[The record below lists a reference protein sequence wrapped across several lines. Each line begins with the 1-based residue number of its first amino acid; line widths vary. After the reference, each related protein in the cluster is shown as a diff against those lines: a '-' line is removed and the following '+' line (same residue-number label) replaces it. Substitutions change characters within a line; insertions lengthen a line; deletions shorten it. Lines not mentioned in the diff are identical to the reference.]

1 MQSILQALEALQADL
16 RDALSRQDWE
26 AVSALDPQCRALVKE
41 VVALESW
48 GDPVLREQIGELSQL
63 YAELQQAARA
73 ERERIAGQLTR
84 LNQSKQV
91 DQAYKTFG

>member
-1 MQSILQALEALQADL
+1 MKLLIESLKSLQASL
-16 RDALSRQDWE
+16 RDALSRQDWT
-26 AVSALDPQCRALVKE
+26 AVSALDPQCRALVAE
-41 VVALESW
+41 IVALEPWDDSS
-48 GDPVLREQIGELSQL
+48 LREQVGVLSTL

-73 ERERIAGQLTR
+73 ERERVASELTR

>member
-1 MQSILQALEALQADL
+1 MKLLIDSLESLQASLG
-16 RDALSRQDWE
+16 DALSRQDWA
-26 AVSALDPQCRALVKE
+26 AVSALDPQCRALVAE
-41 VVALESW
+41 IVALEPWDDLS
-48 GDPVLREQIGELSQL
+48 LREQVGALSTL

-73 ERERIAGQLTR
+73 ERERVASELAR